1 MISLK
6 RLSKRGIGG
15 VELMVILCLLLVLFA
30 IVSKVIIDNEKNGN
44 FSSFKKLADNF
55 AYKTSFYKDAY
66 ERADDTY
73 YLHYLVKSNYIDD
86 VVSPF
91 DHEKCNEY
99 TSYVKYAGS
108 SKFVYLECGEYL
120 ITGDYD
126 DSYTVY
132 KISPWST
139 SIVSGEKETL
149 YNYLKNGNEVID
161 HYVNSLE
168 LIDIYNK
175 NEGKN
180 IKNIKYVNDSDTKL
194 ISSVFRRQKD
204 VIKVID

>member
-1 MISLK
+1 
-6 RLSKRGIGG
+6 
-15 VELMVILCLLLVLFA
+15 MVILCLLLVLFA
-30 IVSKVIIDNEKNGN
+30 IVSKAIIDNGKNGN

-66 ERADDTY
+66 ERADGTY

-99 TSYVKYAGS
+99 TSYVKYS
-108 SKFVYLECGEYL
+108 SNSKFVYLECGEYL

-139 SIVSGEKETL
+139 SIVGGEKETL
-149 YNYLKNGNEVID
+149 YNYLKNGNEVIG

-204 VIKVID
+204 VVKVID

>member
-30 IVSKVIIDNEKNGN
+30 IVSKAIIDNGKNGN

-66 ERADDTY
+66 ERADGTY
-73 YLHYLVKSNYIDD
+73 YLHCLVKSNYIDD

-91 DHEKCNEY
+91 DHERCNEY
-99 TSYVKYAGS
+99 TSYVKYSGS

-139 SIVSGEKETL
+139 SIVGGEKETL

-180 IKNIKYVNDSDTKL
+180 IKNIKYVNDYDTKL
-194 ISSVFRRQKD
+194 ISSVFQRQKD
-204 VIKVID
+204 VVKVID

>member
-66 ERADDTY
+66 ERADD

-91 DHEKCNEY
+91 DH
-99 TSYVKYAGS
+99 
-108 SKFVYLECGEYL
+108 
-120 ITGDYD
+120 
-126 DSYTVY
+126 
-132 KISPWST
+132 
-139 SIVSGEKETL
+139 
-149 YNYLKNGNEVID
+149 
-161 HYVNSLE
+161 
-168 LIDIYNK
+168 
-175 NEGKN
+175 
-180 IKNIKYVNDSDTKL
+180 
-194 ISSVFRRQKD
+194 
-204 VIKVID
+204 